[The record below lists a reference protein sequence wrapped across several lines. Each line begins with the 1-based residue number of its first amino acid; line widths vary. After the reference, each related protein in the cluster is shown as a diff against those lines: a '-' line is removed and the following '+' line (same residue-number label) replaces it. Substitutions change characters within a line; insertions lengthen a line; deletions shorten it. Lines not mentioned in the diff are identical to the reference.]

1 MELYKPGTMLLS
13 IFFDKDHLDL
23 TSATL
28 FIRKDLLIPPVVAML
43 RCSELIQLC
52 LTTKRCKVYILNRK
66 RKYLFWNEPRKNLQ
80 KSNVRSEFAII
91 RFVKVFRCQVSIDV
105 LNLIWRFDLY
115 VLRGLFKFYLFF
127 SSKDFLRV
135 D

>member
-43 RCSELIQLC
+43 HCSELIQLC

-80 KSNVRSEFAII
+80 KSNVRFEFAII

-115 VLRGLFKFYLFF
+115 VLRELFKFYLLF